1 VGSVEAHNVGVVDE
15 VEARELAR
23 RELGTDD
30 LVITNAS
37 RIGRTWVISYN
48 DRNYVE
54 TGDLRYYETGPSL
67 RILVSDSGRV
77 MRAPSR
83 RLTRPPGSKTLAEL
97 LAESEPQQP

>member
-1 VGSVEAHNVGVVDE
+1 VDE

-30 LVITNAS
+30 LVITNAN

-48 DRNYVE
+48 SRKYVE

-67 RILVSDSGRV
+67 RILVSDSGQV

-83 RLTRPPGSKTLAEL
+83 RLTRPPGSKTLAEF
-97 LAESEPQQP
+97 LAESEQQQP